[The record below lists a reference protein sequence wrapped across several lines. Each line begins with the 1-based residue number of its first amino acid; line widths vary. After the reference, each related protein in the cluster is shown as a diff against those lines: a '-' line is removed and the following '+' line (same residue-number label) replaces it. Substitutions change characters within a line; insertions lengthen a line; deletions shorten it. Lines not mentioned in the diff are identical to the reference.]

1 MEASKEERLKG
12 YKIKVQYQPVQD
24 MEKKTKREAIGQV
37 ILQALRRIK
46 DKNQRNREVSAGFSL
61 KAGFRP
67 FPNSQ

>member
-1 MEASKEERLKG
+1 
-12 YKIKVQYQPVQD
+12 

-37 ILQALRRIK
+37 ILQALRRMK

-61 KAGFRP
+61 KAGFHP